1 MNKLTNIIDE
11 SLKDKLN
18 KNPPIFNSIFE
29 NRNKLITS
37 KLNTEYNGRIFK
49 HSAILLILKK
59 INGSYHI
66 ILTVRSD
73 QMPSHAG
80 QISFPGGKVDLKD
93 KTLTDTAIRE
103 ANEEIGIQN
112 HELEI
117 MGYLDICMTGTDY
130 LIAPVIA
137 LSSNKFEPVIDK
149 REVNSLFTIPL
160 SFINNVNNL
169 ELHTK
174 IFNGV
179 KRNFFVYNYMNYFIW
194 GATARILKDFN
205 EKVLT

>member
-18 KNPPIFNSIFE
+18 KKKKNFNSIFE

-80 QISFPGGKVDLKD
+80 QISFPGGKVDGLD
-93 KTLTDTAIRE
+93 NSLIDTALRE
-103 ANEEIGIQN
+103 AHEEIGLMQKNVEILGLLPK
-112 HELEI
+112 HETI
-117 MGYLDICMTGTDY
+117 TNFKVT
-130 LIAPVIA
+130 PVVG
-137 LSSNKFEPVIDK
+137 LVDSSYPVIDK

>member
-1 MNKLTNIIDE
+1 MDELTNIIDE
-11 SLKDKLN
+11 SLN

-29 NRNKLITS
+29 NSNELITS

-59 INGSYHI
+59 INDHYHI
-66 ILTVRSD
+66 ILTVRSNE
-73 QMPSHAG
+73 MPSHAG

-103 ANEEIGIQN
+103 AGEEIGIQN

-137 LSSNKFEPVIDK
+137 LSNDKFEPIIDK
-149 REVNSLFTIPL
+149 REVSSIFTIPL
-160 SFINNVNNL
+160 SFINNINNL
-169 ELHTK
+169 ELHAK
-174 IFNGV
+174 VFNGV
-179 KRNFFVYNYMNYFIW
+179 KREFFVYNYMDYVIW

>member
-1 MNKLTNIIDE
+1 MDDLTNIIDK

-18 KNPPIFNSIFE
+18 KNLPKFNSIFE
-29 NRNKLITS
+29 NNNELITS
-37 KLNTEYNGRIFK
+37 KLNTKYNGRIFK

-59 INGSYHI
+59 INDRYHI
-66 ILTVRSD
+66 ILTVRSNE
-73 QMPSHAG
+73 MPSHAG

-93 KTLTDTAIRE
+93 KTITDTAIRE
-103 ANEEIGIQN
+103 AGEEIGIKN

-137 LSSNKFEPVIDK
+137 LSNDKFEPIIDK
-149 REVNSLFTIPL
+149 REVSYIFTIPL
-160 SFINNVNNL
+160 SFINNTNNL
-169 ELHTK
+169 ELHAK
-174 IFNGV
+174 VFKGV
-179 KRNFFVYNYMNYFIW
+179 KREFFVYNYMDYVIW

>member
-1 MNKLTNIIDE
+1 MDDLTNIIDK

-18 KNPPIFNSIFE
+18 KNLPKFNSIFE
-29 NRNKLITS
+29 NNNELITS
-37 KLNTEYNGRIFK
+37 KLNTKYNGRIFK
-49 HSAILLILKK
+49 HSEIFLILKK
-59 INGSYHI
+59 INDRYHI
-66 ILTVRSD
+66 ILTVRSNE
-73 QMPSHAG
+73 MPSHAG

-93 KTLTDTAIRE
+93 KTITDTAIRE
-103 ANEEIGIQN
+103 AGEEIGIKN

-137 LSSNKFEPVIDK
+137 LSNDKFEPIIDK
-149 REVNSLFTIPL
+149 REVSSIFTIPL
-160 SFINNVNNL
+160 SFINNTNNL
-169 ELHTK
+169 ELHAK
-174 IFNGV
+174 VFKGV
-179 KRNFFVYNYMNYFIW
+179 KREFFVYNYMDYVIW

>member
-1 MNKLTNIIDE
+1 MNKLTNIIDF

-18 KNPPIFNSIFE
+18 KTPPIFNSLFE
-29 NRNKLITS
+29 NRNEIITS
-37 KLNTEYNGRIFK
+37 KLHTEYSGRIFK

-59 INGSYHI
+59 INNNYHI
-66 ILTVRSD
+66 ILTVRSNE
-73 QMPSHAG
+73 MPSHPG
-80 QISFPGGKVDLKD
+80 QISFPGGKVDVKD
-93 KTLTDTAIRE
+93 GTLTNTAIRE
-103 ANEEIGIQN
+103 AGEEIGIQN

-137 LSSNKFEPVIDK
+137 LSSVNFEPIIDK
-149 REVNSLFTIPL
+149 REVSSIFTIPL
-160 SFINNVNNL
+160 SFINDINNL

-174 IFNGV
+174 LFKGV
-179 KRNFFVYNYMNYFIW
+179 KREFFVYNYMDYFIW